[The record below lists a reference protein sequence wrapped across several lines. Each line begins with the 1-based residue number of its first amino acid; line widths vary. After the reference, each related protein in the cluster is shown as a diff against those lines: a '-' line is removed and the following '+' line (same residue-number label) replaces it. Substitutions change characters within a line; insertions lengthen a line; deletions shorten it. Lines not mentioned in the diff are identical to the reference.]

1 MFDFARSGDL
11 VVVVALDRLGRSLS
25 GVIRTLEELAAAG
38 VLLRSLREGIDYST
52 PAGKM
57 LAGIFAAR
65 AAVPTDTQLANA
77 AGVALNQLTANPDTV
92 AGPGPGDQRDAGTQ
106 PDRNG
111 VRIRQPAPN
120 LNGRVLTGIG
130 AERDQPSP
138 SAVAIA
144 CAGVPLAAHAC
155 QPRW

>member
-1 MFDFARSGDL
+1 MFDFTRSGDL

-57 LAGIFAAR
+57 LAAIFAALAGYERDLMHERPNAAR

-106 PDRNG
+106 PDRK
-111 VRIRQPAPN
+111 RRPYKA
-120 LNGRVLTGIG
+120 
-130 AERDQPSP
+130 
-138 SAVAIA
+138 A
-144 CAGVPLAAHAC
+144 CPESQRARSYGN
-155 QPRW
+155 RR